1 MILQNKS
8 KDILDITYNISN
20 PTNMVAKANANV
32 HSIMPKI
39 NTANYHNSLGV
50 VETGNV
56 SMDLPK
62 AESSTP
68 RKKKKATSKTKRK
81 KTKNTVRQKIRNR
94 GT

>member
-8 KDILDITYNISN
+8 KDILNITYNISN
-20 PTNMVAKANANV
+20 PPNMIANANANV

-39 NTANYHNSLGV
+39 NTSSYHNSLGV

-62 AESSTP
+62 AEASTP
-68 RKKKKATSKTKRK
+68 RKKKKTSSKTKRK
-81 KTKNTVRQKIRNR
+81 KTKNTRKTKDKN
-94 GT
+94 